1 MGQGTPAAGVRHE
14 TLGPGPD
21 KGAPERPQPVA
32 AGLRGKGDR
41 RLPAPRLAASW
52 PRRARLRLWERV
64 PQRIFLGPGSLRL
77 PPPRAMTASPSAPL
91 PASSPAPSS
100 SPSSPDSSRGDAKAS
115 PPVPG
120 DGSAPRAWYERRIG
134 SAVREEGFLEGRLR
148 KLATFRFLAFVGVA
162 APLLA
167 LETSP
172 RGWWPALLGLAG
184 ALALTFAFLV
194 FRHRQTR
201 RLLERTRVR
210 RQVAEEGPARLD
222 RRWEALPLP
231 ELEPAPANHASA
243 GDLDVLGR
251 ASLAHLL
258 GTPRTLPG
266 RAALRDAL
274 LHPLRVSGEDS
285 PTPRRAQR
293 REAMQVLAHH
303 PELLEAVQVA
313 ARSVA
318 RSADPAA
325 LAAFRAW
332 ARGPGWKEAPARNRW
347 LLAARVLTGS
357 NLVLVAG
364 WFAGWPPFWI
374 GGAALSLLLWS
385 RMRREAHARFDAVE
399 GAEASLG
406 QWAELL
412 EVAARLPS
420 SAPLLARL
428 REGASS
434 PVEGARALA
443 ALRRISDWAQIRRSS
458 LVYFPVALLTAWD
471 VHPLVPMERWRERH
485 GERVDRW
492 LEAVG
497 ELELLVALG
506 TLRFDH
512 PDWCLPEEIEPP
524 RPPSP
529 AVRATDLRHPL
540 LPPAQAVGNA
550 VELPPPGD
558 LLLVTGSN
566 MSGKSTLLRAIG
578 VNQLLLLAGGPVAAS
593 RYEAPPLT
601 PWTSM
606 RIRDSLVDGVSLFMA
621 ELQRLKGVVDAA
633 RREPVLVLLDEILQG
648 TNTAERRMA
657 ARMILTHLMEA
668 GAVGAV
674 STHDLTLADAPELAP
689 HLMQVHLREEVGEVD
704 GRRTLTFDHR
714 LRPGPATS
722 KNALLL
728 LELVGLGSHD
738 PDPGAPALAVADPP
752 GADTSASDPPAS
764 GPPASGPLAPPA
776 DLPHDAG
783 S

>member
-1 MGQGTPAAGVRHE
+1 
-14 TLGPGPD
+14 
-21 KGAPERPQPVA
+21 
-32 AGLRGKGDR
+32 
-41 RLPAPRLAASW
+41 
-52 PRRARLRLWERV
+52 
-64 PQRIFLGPGSLRL
+64 
-77 PPPRAMTASPSAPL
+77 MTASPPEPL
-91 PASSPAPSS
+91 PSS
-100 SPSSPDSSRGDAKAS
+100 SSSPPSPSPSPRDEDRSAS
-115 PPVPG
+115 P
-120 DGSAPRAWYERRIG
+120 PRAWYEQRIR
-134 SAVREEGFLEGRLR
+134 SAVREEGFLDARLR
-148 KLATFRFLAFVGVA
+148 QLATFRFLAFVGTA

-172 RGWWPALLGLAG
+172 RGWWPVLFGLAG
-184 ALALTFAFLV
+184 ALALTFGFLV
-194 FRHRQTR
+194 FRHRQAR
-201 RLLERTRVR
+201 RLLERMRVR

-231 ELEPAPANHASA
+231 ELEPAPADHASA

-274 LHPLRVSGEDS
+274 LHPLRSEGGTS

-293 REAMQVLAHH
+293 REAMEVLAEH

-313 ARSVA
+313 ARSVS

-332 ARGPGWKEAPARNRW
+332 ARAPGWKDAPARARW
-347 LLAARVLTGS
+347 LLGARILTGG
-357 NLVLVAG
+357 NLLLVAG

-374 GGAALSLLLWS
+374 GGAALSLLMWS
-385 RMRREAHARFDAVE
+385 RVRQEAHARFDAVE

-412 EVAARLPS
+412 EVAARLPGS
-420 SAPLLARL
+420 SPLLAQL
-428 REGASS
+428 REGTRS
-434 PVEGARALA
+434 PVEGAVALA

-471 VHPLVPMERWRERH
+471 VHPLVPMERWREDH
-485 GERVDRW
+485 GKQVDRW

-497 ELELLVALG
+497 ELELLVALA

-512 PDWCLPEEIEPP
+512 PDWCLPEETPNAGL
-524 RPPSP
+524 PSP
-529 AVRATDLRHPL
+529 ALRATDLRHPL
-540 LPPAQAVGNA
+540 LPPTQAVGND
-550 VELPPPGD
+550 VELPAPGD

-621 ELQRLKGVVDAA
+621 ELKRLKGVVDAA
-633 RREPVLVLLDEILQG
+633 RREPVLILLDEILQG

-689 HLMQVHLREEVGEVD
+689 RLKQVHLREEVKEVD

-714 LRPGPATS
+714 LRSGPATS
-722 KNALLL
+722 RNALLL
-728 LELVGLGSHD
+728 LEMVGLGNPEGVTPS
-738 PDPGAPALAVADPP
+738 PPALD
-752 GADTSASDPPAS
+752 
-764 GPPASGPLAPPA
+764 PASGPLASET
-776 DLPHDAG
+776 DVPHDARP
-783 S
+783 